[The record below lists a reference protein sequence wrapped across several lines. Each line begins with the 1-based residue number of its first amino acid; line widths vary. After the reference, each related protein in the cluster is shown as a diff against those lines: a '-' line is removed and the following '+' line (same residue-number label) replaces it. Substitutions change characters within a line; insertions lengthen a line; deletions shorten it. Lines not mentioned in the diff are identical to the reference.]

1 MMSMSNEV
9 VDDSGILVWP
19 LPKGIAASCEVSR
32 VARMNH
38 YLDTTR
44 TLLADGTDVLPT
56 QETLEAILDGWD
68 YFGIEVV
75 ICSDSYIERR

>member
-1 MMSMSNEV
+1 MSIESKEVESKILTWALPTGVAASNEV
-9 VDDSGILVWP
+9 P
-19 LPKGIAASCEVSR
+19 R
-32 VARMNH
+32 VVRMNH
-38 YLDTTR
+38 YLSVTR

-75 ICSDSYIERR
+75 ICSDSYIERS

>member
-1 MMSMSNEV
+1 MSGGEKRV
-9 VDDSGILVWP
+9 ESGILTWP
-19 LPKGIAASCEVSR
+19 LPTGVAASNEFPR
-32 VARMNH
+32 VVRMNH
-38 YLDTTR
+38 YLSETR

-75 ICSDSYIERR
+75 ISSDSYYERS

>member
-1 MMSMSNEV
+1 MSVESK
-9 VDDSGILVWP
+9 ILTWP
-19 LPKGIAASCEVSR
+19 LPTGVAASDEVPR
-32 VARMNH
+32 VVRMNH
-38 YLDTTR
+38 YLSVTK

-75 ICSDSYIERR
+75 ICSDSYYERS